1 MGTKTKTKAT
11 TFRNHDFFFFFYKKN
26 EDSECMVS
34 DVTDDDKYMV
44 QASCTVLSLS
54 LHRKISSSINFY
66 K

>member
-1 MGTKTKTKAT
+1 MGAKTKTKAT

-34 DVTDDDKYMV
+34 GVTDDDKYMV

-54 LHRKISSSINFY
+54 LQKKFRLQ
-66 K
+66 